1 MGKIAI
7 FLGYRN
13 MKKYI
18 KVYEYYKKLI
28 ETGQLKNGDRLPSIR
43 TATEI
48 LSVSKTTVQSAYFA
62 LQADGYVIA
71 SAKSGY
77 YVTERKPEADI
88 SERIES
94 KEASIKYDFKSGDA
108 DAQSFDIKL
117 WQRYIKNALRQ
128 ENRLLSY
135 GDVQGELDL
144 REALSDYI
152 RAKRNVTASPD
163 RIVVG
168 AGVQCLLSILCS
180 LIKEKS
186 TVSFPDSSFVQ
197 GMSLFENYGFD
208 VHTRYKNAKI
218 IYVSPSHMTSYGNV
232 MPMKRRLEL
241 IKHTESNNSLII
253 EDDFDSDFMYQTKPT
268 PSLYALAGSD
278 NVVYMGSFSR
288 VLVPGIRISFM
299 VLTEDLAS
307 LFNDNK
313 SKFAQTASKTEQIAL
328 CQYIRDGHIS
338 TQIRKVRRHYTAKA
352 AKLYQILCELLPD
365 ADIQISENGLQVKI
379 ESAFSSDIS
388 EFEKHSMSVN
398 IVDCCNGRIKL
409 YLTPSAV
416 DDEEIASGAK
426 TLAEILK

>member
-1 MGKIAI
+1 
-7 FLGYRN
+7 

-18 KVYEYYKKLI
+18 KVYDYYKKLI
-28 ETGQLKNGDRLPSIR
+28 ESGQLKQGDRLPSIR
-43 TATEI
+43 SATTI

-77 YVTERKPEADI
+77 YVTEQKTICDI
-88 SERIES
+88 KQNETEEIVN
-94 KEASIKYDFKSGDA
+94 IKYDFKSGDA
-108 DAQSFDIKL
+108 DAESFDIKL

-135 GDVQGELDL
+135 GDVQGEEDL
-144 REALSDYI
+144 RRVLSDYI

-180 LIKEKS
+180 LIKERD
-186 TVSFPDSSFVQ
+186 TVSFPDNSFVQ
-197 GMSLFENYGFD
+197 GINLFEDYGFE

-241 IKHTESNNSLII
+241 VKHSEDNKSLII

-268 PSLYALAGSD
+268 PSLYALSGCD
-278 NVVYMGSFSR
+278 NVVYMGSFSK
-288 VLVPGIRISFM
+288 VLIPGIRISFM
-299 VLTEDLAS
+299 VLTEELAQ
-307 LFNDNK
+307 LFRQNRHK
-313 SKFAQTASKTEQIAL
+313 YAQAASKTEQIAL

-338 TQIRKVRRHYTAKA
+338 RQIRKIRRHYTTKTMS
-352 AKLYQILCELLPD
+352 LYDEICALLPE
-365 ADIQISENGLQVKI
+365 AKTEISENGLQVKV
-379 ESAFSSDIS
+379 ECNFDKDIS
-388 EFEKHSMSVN
+388 IFEQNSISVN
-398 IVDCCNGRIKL
+398 IVNYSDGKL
-409 YLTPSAV
+409 RLSLTPSAIN
-416 DDEEIASGAK
+416 DDEIENAAK
-426 TLAEILK
+426 ALSKILK

>member
-1 MGKIAI
+1 
-7 FLGYRN
+7 

-28 ETGQLKNGDRLPSIR
+28 DSGQLKQGDRLPSIR
-43 TATEI
+43 NATAI
-48 LSVSKTTVQSAYFA
+48 LNVSKTTVQSAYFA

-77 YVTERKPEADI
+77 YVTEQKL
-88 SERIES
+88 SEDLHTAENTEQN
-94 KEASIKYDFKSGDA
+94 KIKYDFKSGDA

-135 GDVQGELDL
+135 GDVQGEKDL
-144 REALSDYI
+144 RYALSDYI

-168 AGVQCLLSILCS
+168 AGVQSLLAILCS

-186 TVSFPDSSFVQ
+186 TVSFPDNSFLQ
-197 GMSLFENYGFD
+197 GINLFKDYGFD

-241 IKHTESNNSLII
+241 IKHTEETKSLII
-253 EDDFDSDFMYQTKPT
+253 EDDFDSDFMYQVKPT
-268 PSLYALAGSD
+268 PSLYALAGRD
-278 NVVYMGSFSR
+278 NVVYMGSFSQ

-299 VLTEDLAS
+299 VLTEELAK
-307 LFNDNK
+307 LFNEN
-313 SKFAQTASKTEQIAL
+313 
-328 CQYIRDGHIS
+328 RDGHKNK
-338 TQIRKVRRHYTAKA
+338 QIRKIRRHYTAKA
-352 AKLYQILCELLPD
+352 NKLFASLKILLPK
-365 ADIQISENGLQVKI
+365 AKIQISENGLQVKI
-379 ESAFSSDIS
+379 TCAFDGPLD
-388 EFEKHSMSVN
+388 EFEKNSMAIN
-398 IVDCCNGRIKL
+398 IVDYSNGILKL

-416 DDEEIASGAK
+416 DENDIEKSA
-426 TLAEILK
+426 LILSNILNK